1 MAEAREEKSMQGI
14 AKTED
19 QTGVELVDW
28 AIPEPVD
35 DDVLIKVTVAGI
47 CGSDLNLYRWRETER
62 AQLSAGKMTLP
73 FIIGHE
79 FCGIVESIGP
89 QVRHLRP
96 GDRVA
101 GETHVPCMNC
111 YVCQT
116 GNPHICPHM
125 QLIGRQVTGSLAE
138 YTKVPEI
145 GLYQVPSTLNDHE
158 VALLEPLGV
167 AVNAVEK
174 AHVSGDT
181 VLITGCGPIGL
192 MSIAVAK
199 AMGASM
205 VVATSRTDTKLEKA
219 RAMGADAV
227 FGADDPD
234 CVDRIRETVEREG
247 VGAVIDM
254 SGSQEAINQGFACI
268 RCAGR
273 FVQVGTP
280 AAPVTVE
287 MVGSVMHKEV
297 EIAGVFGRRMW
308 NTWITAKD
316 LLARESVRTDLIM
329 GGDYRLN
336 EYEKAFEEAF
346 SGLAGRTFFTPQA
359 DC

>member
-1 MAEAREEKSMQGI
+1 MQGV

-19 QTGVELVDW
+19 QTGVEL
-28 AIPEPVD
+28 IECPNPEPVD
-35 DDVLIKVTVAGI
+35 DEVLIKVSVAGI
-47 CGSDLNLYRWRETER
+47 CGSDLHLYRWRETER
-62 AQLSAGKMTLP
+62 AQLNAGRMKLP

-79 FCGIVESIGP
+79 FCGIVESSGP

-145 GLYQVPSTLNDHE
+145 GLYKVPDTLNDHE

-174 AHVSGDT
+174 AHVQGDT

-192 MSIAVAK
+192 MSIAVAQ

-219 RAMGADAV
+219 QAMGAHAV
-227 FGADDPD
+227 FNANDPD
-234 CVDRIRETVEREG
+234 CVARIRDTVKREG
-247 VGAVIDM
+247 VGAVIEM
-254 SGSQEAINQGFACI
+254 SGAQEAIGQGFGCI

-287 MVGSVMHKEV
+287 LVGSLMHKEV
-297 EIAGVFGRRMW
+297 EMVGVFGRRMW
-308 NTWITAKD
+308 NTWITAED
-316 LLARESVRTDLIM
+316 LLARKRVRTDLIM
-329 GGDYRLN
+329 GGDYRLK

-346 SGLAGRTFFTPQA
+346 SGLAGRTFFTPHA
-359 DC
+359 A